1 MTADVRTAGLVADP
15 QGLGKLKAAAR
26 QQSPEAL
33 REAARQFESLLA
45 RMMIRSMR
53 EANLGEGLLDSEQ
66 GDLYQDL
73 LDQQWAVELTR
84 GRGLGLAD
92 QLIRQL
98 SGAGTPATDAGQP
111 VTPTDVPGA
120 ARSPEPAP
128 APQAWSGAVP
138 GEWPPRSREGFVAT
152 LWPHAVAAGRELG
165 VDPATIVSHA
175 ALETGWGRSLPQRA
189 DGASSFNLFGIKAA
203 GGWRGPAAAASTVE
217 FEHGRAV
224 TRTEPFRAYGSLAES
239 VRDYARLITG
249 NPRYAAALNA
259 GADAGAYAAA
269 LQRGGYATDP
279 EYASKLAG
287 VAESVQSLLRG
298 ANLKFAAGT
307 PITPSG
313 RAT

>member
-1 MTADVRTAGLVADP
+1 MTADIRTPGLVADP
-15 QGLGKLKAAAR
+15 QGLGALKAGAR

-53 EANLGEGLLDSEQ
+53 EASLGEGLLDSEQ
-66 GDLYQDL
+66 GDLYQDM

-92 QLIRQL
+92 MLIRQL
-98 SGAGTPATDAGQP
+98 SGVGAPAAASDAP
-111 VTPTDVPGA
+111 LPAKP
-120 ARSPEPAP
+120 PAP
-128 APQAWSGAVP
+128 TK

-152 LWPHAVAAGRELG
+152 LWPHAVAAGRALG

-189 DGASSFNLFGIKAA
+189 DGATSFNLFGIKAA
-203 GGWRGPAAAASTVE
+203 GGWRGAAATADTIE
-217 FEHGRAV
+217 YEHGRAV
-224 TRTEPFRAYGSLAES
+224 TRTEQFRAYDSLAES
-239 VRDYARLITG
+239 VRDYAQLIAG
-249 NPRYAAALNA
+249 NPRYAAARNA
-259 GADAGAYAAA
+259 GTDAGAYAAA

-279 EYASKLAG
+279 GYAAKLAR
-287 VAESVQSLLRG
+287 VAESVQSMLRG
-298 ANLKFAAGT
+298 PAFKSASTA

>member
-1 MTADVRTAGLVADP
+1 
-15 QGLGKLKAAAR
+15 
-26 QQSPEAL
+26 
-33 REAARQFESLLA
+33 
-45 RMMIRSMR
+45 MR
-53 EANLGEGLLDSEQ
+53 EASLGEGLLDSEQ
-66 GDLYQDL
+66 GDLYQDM

-92 QLIRQL
+92 LLIRQL
-98 SGAGTPATDAGQP
+98 SGAGNPATPAGDAS
-111 VTPTDVPGA
+111 TPDDTLGA
-120 ARSPEPAP
+120 VRTPEAAT

-138 GEWPPRSREGFVAT
+138 GEWPPRSREEFVVA

-189 DGASSFNLFGIKAA
+189 DGASSLNLFGIKAG
-203 GGWRGPAAAASTVE
+203 GGWRGPAATASTVE
-217 FEHGRAV
+217 FEHGRPV

-239 VRDYARLITG
+239 VRDYASLIAG

-279 EYASKLAG
+279 DYASKLAG

-298 ANLKFAAGT
+298 AILKFAAGT